1 MADIKRLNYFNY
13 QFLVE
18 NDFSDEQTYHL
29 GMRRRHNIVLHSW
42 GIADGLAVSK
52 TGDKEVTI
60 SPGLAIDNTG
70 REIVLLDPVTVDL
83 TSFGPNANVH
93 LTIAY
98 QEILHEDDH
107 YTSGGVDNYTRTTER
122 PKIEGKTTVPPGDG
136 SVINLALVK
145 LDGSGNVSSI
155 DTIVRKPVG
164 SKIAPATVGP
174 TELAKNAV
182 TGEKIANNAVTSGKI
197 ANGTVTTVDLAA
209 RAVTEQKLSNDAVST
224 RTLQASAVND
234 DKIAINAVTSA
245 KLREADGTTGQNAN
259 SGSGVKTAH
268 IQNGAVS
275 EAKVGNNAV
284 TSSKIKEADGSSG
297 QNTNTG
303 SGIKT
308 AHLQN
313 LAVSLSKLDS
323 PLQTTV
329 SKAVQNTG
337 GTINGNFNVNG
348 RLISNSTVAG
358 SATAYGITSTGNTT
372 GSGTVYA
379 AYTSAG
385 GSGSGPKYGIRST
398 ASAATGHKYG
408 GYFYANTSGT
418 GSEATFGVSAS
429 SSSSGTGVVYGVNAS
444 GGGSGSG
451 TKYGIRGTA
460 SAATGHKYAGYF
472 YANTSGTGSEQT
484 NGVHGQGNSSGSGTV
499 YGVRGYAGGSGS
511 GTKYAVYGSTSGSG
525 TRYAGYFAGR
535 VHISGPLTKPSGSFL
550 IDHVLDPKNKTL
562 RHSFV
567 ESPEDL
573 CLYRGQVK
581 LNAKGEAT
589 VKMPDY
595 FSALTKEEDAT
606 VTLTPIGRKPFLAG
620 YEWNKKHT
628 SFTIY
633 GEPARQVTYIVLADR
648 DDPAIRHFRQPVEE
662 AKGKGNF
669 EKGKFIYPEAY
680 GEPPEVELASEAL
693 ELKHPDKEVTAV
705 DEAQKR
711 MEDELASE
719 EKQHAKILRQLDL
732 EEKKRLKTLG
742 VLDKKIEPVNP
753 PQGKP
758 SKAGKKK
765 TQKRKNN

>member
-268 IQNGAVS
+268 LQNGAVS
-275 EAKVGNNAV
+275 EVKVAGNAI

-297 QNTNTG
+297 QNPNTG

-398 ASAATGHKYG
+398 ASAATGHKY
-408 GYFYANTSGT
+408 
-418 GSEATFGVSAS
+418 
-429 SSSSGTGVVYGVNAS
+429 
-444 GGGSGSG
+444 
-451 TKYGIRGTA
+451 
-460 SAATGHKYAGYF
+460 AGYF

-484 NGVHGQGNSSGSGTV
+484 NGVYGQGNSSGSGTV

-680 GEPPEVELASEAL
+680 GEPPEVELESEAL
-693 ELKHPDKEVTAV
+693 ELEHPDKEVTAV

-753 PQGKP
+753 PQGKT

-765 TQKRKNN
+765 TQKSKKK

>member
-70 REIVLLDPVTVDL
+70 REIVVLDPVTVDL

-197 ANGTVTTVDLAA
+197 ANGTVATVDLAA
-209 RAVTEQKLSNDAVST
+209 RAVTEQKLANDAVST

-268 IQNGAVS
+268 LQNGAVS
-275 EAKVGNNAV
+275 EVKVAGNAV
-284 TSSKIKEADGSSG
+284 TSSKIKEADGTSG

-408 GYFYANTSGT
+408 
-418 GSEATFGVSAS
+418 
-429 SSSSGTGVVYGVNAS
+429 
-444 GGGSGSG
+444 
-451 TKYGIRGTA
+451 
-460 SAATGHKYAGYF
+460 GYF

-693 ELKHPDKEVTAV
+693 ELEHPDKEVTAV
-705 DEAQKR
+705 DEAKKR
-711 MEDELASE
+711 MEYELASE
-719 EKQHAKILRQLDL
+719 EKQQVKILRQLDL

-742 VLDKKIEPVNP
+742 VLDKKIEPVKP

-765 TQKRKNN
+765 TQKSKRK